1 MSGQEIIVRD
11 RAELSTVRL
20 APRNLVEIIFRR
32 RRTISYTFAAVMG
45 GAILAVLLLPS
56 KYEAETKLLLHRERV
71 DPPLTAQ
78 QTGAMQQAAP
88 ALTEEDIN
96 SEVGLLR
103 SGDLLEK
110 VVVATGLDRQYK
122 PSLLSRVFSKS
133 GLTEEERRSKAASK
147 LATDLRIEP
156 EKKSY
161 LIDVSYASP
170 DPQLCARVLNTLGT
184 FLLDKHAE
192 VRRTPGTAQFF
203 DDETQQ
209 YKQRLDDAQNK
220 LAEFNRR
227 EGLVTDQTEKD
238 GSVPRLAEFEFN
250 LRQTQAAIPRAEENV
265 RNLESQLRGTQP
277 RITTELKNSDN
288 AVLMQQLKSSLVNL
302 ELQHTDLMQKYAPD
316 DRQVKEVEQQISQV
330 KTAIE
335 THQKAPLKE
344 EVTNENPTYELLHQ
358 ELVKARAE
366 LASLKALA
374 NSYKTVDTTYR
385 GEAVARDQK
394 QLEQQALLRELK
406 TAEQNYLLYLN
417 KREEARISDAFDKM
431 RIVNVSI
438 AEAAT
443 APVFPNNPASLTL
456 ILAVILG
463 CLLSAGLVFVQEQ
476 IDGSLTTP
484 DQVEAYLGVPV
495 LAAMPRES
503 GPTRQLPHFS
513 SR

>member
-1 MSGQEIIVRD
+1 MNGQELILRD
-11 RAELSTVRL
+11 RAELSTVRV
-20 APRNLVEIIFRR
+20 APRNLVEVIFRR
-32 RRTISYTFAAVMG
+32 RRTISYTFAAVIG

-56 KYEAETKLLLHRERV
+56 KYEAQTKFLLHRERV

-78 QTGAMQQAAP
+78 QTGVMQQAAP
-88 ALTEEDIN
+88 SLTEEDIN

-103 SGDLLEK
+103 SQDLLEK
-110 VVVATGLDRQYK
+110 VVITTGLDRRVK
-122 PSLLSRVFSKS
+122 PSLLSRLLSKEPM
-133 GLTEEERRSKAASK
+133 TPDERRAKAAEK

-170 DPQLCARVLNTLGT
+170 DPQLSAQVLNTLGNY
-184 FLLDKHAE
+184 LLDKHAE
-192 VRRTPGTAQFF
+192 VRRTPGTTQFF
-203 DDETQQ
+203 DDETHQ
-209 YKQRLDDAQNK
+209 YKQKLDQAQERLA
-220 LAEFNRR
+220 AFNQK
-227 EGLVTDQTEKD
+227 EGLVTEQTEKD
-238 GSVPRLAEFEFN
+238 ASVPRMAEFEFN

-265 RNLESQLRGTQP
+265 RNLEGQLRTTQP
-277 RITTELKNSDN
+277 RITTELRNSDN

-316 DRQVKEVEQQISQV
+316 DRQVKEVEEQIGQV

-374 NSYKTVDTTYR
+374 TSYNKVDTSYR
-385 GEAVARDQK
+385 VEAVARDQK
-394 QLEQQALLRELK
+394 QLEQQSLLRDLK
-406 TAEQNYLLYLN
+406 TAEQSYLLYLN

-438 AEAAT
+438 AEVAS
-443 APVFPNNPASLTL
+443 APLFPNNPASLTL
-456 ILAVILG
+456 MLAAILG
-463 CLLSAGLVFVQEQ
+463 CLLSTGLVFVQEQ
-476 IDGSLTTP
+476 LDGSMRSP
-484 DQVEAYLGVPV
+484 GQVEAYLGVPV
-495 LAAMPRES
+495 LAAMPHES
-503 GPTRQLPHFS
+503 NPSPRLPGSF
-513 SR
+513 

>member
-1 MSGQEIIVRD
+1 MNGQELILRD
-11 RAELSTVRL
+11 RAELSTVQL
-20 APRNLVEIIFRR
+20 APRNLVEVIFRR
-32 RRTISYTFAAVMG
+32 RRTISYTFAAVIG

-56 KYEAETKLLLHRERV
+56 KYEAQTKLLLHRERV

-78 QTGAMQQAAP
+78 QTGVMQQAAP
-88 ALTEEDIN
+88 SLTEEDIN

-103 SGDLLEK
+103 SRDLLEK
-110 VVVATGLDRQYK
+110 VAIAAGLDHRVK
-122 PSLLSRVFSKS
+122 PSLFSRLLSKEP
-133 GLTEEERRSKAASK
+133 LTPEERRAKAAEK

-170 DPQLCARVLNTLGT
+170 DPQLSAQVLNTLGNY
-184 FLLDKHAE
+184 LLDKHAE

-209 YKQRLDDAQNK
+209 YKQKLDQAQQRLA
-220 LAEFNRR
+220 AFNQK
-227 EGLVTDQTEKD
+227 EGLVTEQSEKEA
-238 GSVPRLAEFEFN
+238 SVPRMAEFEFN

-265 RNLESQLRGTQP
+265 RNLEAQLRTTQP
-277 RITTELKNSDN
+277 RITTELRNSDN

-302 ELQHTDLMQKYAPD
+302 ELQHTDLIQKYAPD
-316 DRQVKEVEQQISQV
+316 DRQVKEVEEQIAQV

-374 NSYKTVDTTYR
+374 TSYSKVDTSYR
-385 GEAVARDQK
+385 GEAVERDQK
-394 QLEQQALLRELK
+394 QLEQQSLLRDLK
-406 TAEQNYLLYLN
+406 TAEQSYLLYLN
-417 KREEARISDAFDKM
+417 KREEARISDAFDRM

-443 APVFPNNPASLTL
+443 APMFPNNPASLTL
-456 ILAVILG
+456 VLAAILG

-476 IDGSLTTP
+476 IDGSLRSP
-484 DQVEAYLGVPV
+484 EQVEAYLGVPV
-495 LAAMPRES
+495 LAAMPHETS
-503 GPTRQLPHFS
+503 GSLRLPRS
-513 SR
+513 LG

>member
-1 MSGQEIIVRD
+1 MNEQELILRD
-11 RAELSTVRL
+11 RAELSTVQL
-20 APRNLVEIIFRR
+20 APRNLVEVIFRR
-32 RRTISYTFAAVMG
+32 RRTISYTFAAVIG

-56 KYEAETKLLLHRERV
+56 KYEAQTKLLLHRERV

-78 QTGAMQQAAP
+78 QTGVMQQAAP
-88 ALTEEDIN
+88 SLTEEDIN

-103 SGDLLEK
+103 SRDLLEK
-110 VVVATGLDRQYK
+110 VVIAAGLDRRVK
-122 PSLLSRVFSKS
+122 PSLLSRLLSKEP
-133 GLTEEERRSKAASK
+133 LTPEERRAKAAEK

-170 DPQLCARVLNTLGT
+170 DSQLSAQVLNTLGN

-209 YKQRLDDAQNK
+209 YKQKLDQAQQRLA
-220 LAEFNRR
+220 AFNQK
-227 EGLVTDQTEKD
+227 EGLVTEQSEKD
-238 GSVPRLAEFEFN
+238 ASVPRMAEFEFN
-250 LRQTQAAIPRAEENV
+250 LRQTQAGIPRAEENV
-265 RNLESQLRGTQP
+265 RNLEAQLRTTQP
-277 RITTELKNSDN
+277 RITTELRNSDN

-302 ELQHTDLMQKYAPD
+302 ELQHTDLIQKYAPD
-316 DRQVKEVEQQISQV
+316 DRQVKEVEQQITQV

-374 NSYKTVDTTYR
+374 TSYSKVDTSYR
-385 GEAVARDQK
+385 GAAVERDQK
-394 QLEQQALLRELK
+394 QLEQQSLLRDLK
-406 TAEQNYLLYLN
+406 TAEQSYLLYLN

-456 ILAVILG
+456 VLAAILG

-476 IDGSLTTP
+476 IDGSLRSP
-484 DQVEAYLGVPV
+484 EQIEAYLGVPV
-495 LAAMPRES
+495 LAAMPHETS
-503 GPTRQLPHFS
+503 GSLRLPRS
-513 SR
+513 LG

>member
-1 MSGQEIIVRD
+1 MSGQELIVRD
-11 RAELSTVRL
+11 RADLSTVRL
-20 APRNLVEIIFRR
+20 APRNLVGIIFRR

-78 QTGAMQQAAP
+78 QTGVMQQAAP
-88 ALTEEDIN
+88 SLTEEDIN

-103 SGDLLEK
+103 SQDLLEK
-110 VVVATGLDRQYK
+110 VAVATGLDHRFK
-122 PSLLSRVFSKS
+122 PSFLSRLFSKAP
-133 GLTEEERRSKAASK
+133 LTDEERRAKAAAK
-147 LATDLRIEP
+147 LGSDLRIEP

-161 LIDVSYASP
+161 LIDVSYASA
-170 DPQLCARVLNTLGT
+170 DPQLSATVLNTLGT

-203 DDETQQ
+203 DDETQRYRQ
-209 YKQRLDDAQNK
+209 QLEDAQGK
-220 LAEFNRR
+220 LAEFNRK
-227 EGLVTDQTEKD
+227 EGLVTDQNEKD
-238 GSVPRLAEFEFN
+238 GAVPRLAEFEFN

-265 RNLESQLRGTQP
+265 RNLESQLRSTQP
-277 RITTELKNSDN
+277 RITTELRTSDN

-302 ELQHTDLMQKYAPD
+302 ELQHTDLIQKYAPD
-316 DRQVKEVEQQISQV
+316 DRQVKEVEQQMTQV
-330 KTAIE
+330 KNAIE

-374 NSYKTVDTTYR
+374 TSYGKVNTSYR
-385 GEAVARDQK
+385 GEAVERDQK
-394 QLEQQALLRELK
+394 QLEQQSLLRDLK
-406 TAEQNYLLYLN
+406 TAEQSYLLYLN

-431 RIVNVSI
+431 RIVNVTI

-456 ILAVILG
+456 ILASILG
-463 CLLSAGLVFVQEQ
+463 CLLSAGLVLVQEQ
-476 IDGSLTTP
+476 MDGSLTTP

-503 GPTRQLPHFS
+503 GPTRHLPHFS
-513 SR
+513 S

>member
-1 MSGQEIIVRD
+1 MNGQELILRD
-11 RAELSTVRL
+11 RAELSTVQL
-20 APRNLVEIIFRR
+20 APRNLVEVIFRR
-32 RRTISYTFAAVMG
+32 RRTISYTFAAVIG

-56 KYEAETKLLLHRERV
+56 KYEAQTKLLLHRERV

-78 QTGAMQQAAP
+78 QTGVMQQAAP
-88 ALTEEDIN
+88 NLTEEDIN

-103 SGDLLEK
+103 SQDLLEK
-110 VVVATGLDRQYK
+110 VVIATGLDRRVK
-122 PSLLSRVFSKS
+122 PSLLSRLLSREP
-133 GLTEEERRSKAASK
+133 LTPEERRAKAAEK

-161 LIDVSYASP
+161 LIDASYASP
-170 DPQLCARVLNTLGT
+170 DPQLSAQVLNTLGNY
-184 FLLDKHAE
+184 LLDKHAE

-203 DDETQQ
+203 EDETQQ
-209 YKQRLDDAQNK
+209 YKQKLDQAQQRLA
-220 LAEFNRR
+220 AFNQK
-227 EGLVTDQTEKD
+227 EGLVTEQSEKD
-238 GSVPRLAEFEFN
+238 ASVPRMAEFEFN

-265 RNLESQLRGTQP
+265 RNLEAQLRTTQP
-277 RITTELKNSDN
+277 RITTELRNSDN

-302 ELQHTDLMQKYAPD
+302 ELQHTDLIQKYAPD
-316 DRQVKEVEQQISQV
+316 DRQVKEVEEQIGQV

-374 NSYKTVDTTYR
+374 TSYNKVDTSYR
-385 GEAVARDQK
+385 GEAVERDQK
-394 QLEQQALLRELK
+394 QLEQQSLLRDLK
-406 TAEQNYLLYLN
+406 TAEQSYLLYLN
-417 KREEARISDAFDKM
+417 KREEARISDAFDRM

-443 APVFPNNPASLTL
+443 APMFPNNPASLTL
-456 ILAVILG
+456 VLAAILG

-476 IDGSLTTP
+476 IDGSLRSP
-484 DQVEAYLGVPV
+484 EQVEAYLGVPV
-495 LAAMPRES
+495 LAAMPHETS
-503 GPTRQLPHFS
+503 GSLRLPRS
-513 SR
+513 LG

>member
-1 MSGQEIIVRD
+1 MNGQELILRD
-11 RAELSTVRL
+11 RAELSTVQL
-20 APRNLVEIIFRR
+20 APRNLVEVIFRR
-32 RRTISYTFAAVMG
+32 RRTISYTFAAVIG

-56 KYEAETKLLLHRERV
+56 KYEAQTKLLLHRERV

-78 QTGAMQQAAP
+78 QTGVMQQAAP
-88 ALTEEDIN
+88 SLTEEDIN

-103 SGDLLEK
+103 SRDLLEK
-110 VVVATGLDRQYK
+110 VAIAAGLDHRVK
-122 PSLLSRVFSKS
+122 PSLLSRLLSREP
-133 GLTEEERRSKAASK
+133 LTPEERRAKAAEK

-170 DPQLCARVLNTLGT
+170 DPQLSAQVLNTLGNY
-184 FLLDKHAE
+184 LLDKHAE

-209 YKQRLDDAQNK
+209 YKQKLDQAQQRLA
-220 LAEFNRR
+220 AFNQK
-227 EGLVTDQTEKD
+227 EGLVTEQSEKEA
-238 GSVPRLAEFEFN
+238 SVPRMAEFEFN

-265 RNLESQLRGTQP
+265 RNLEAQLRTTQP
-277 RITTELKNSDN
+277 RITTELRNSDN

-302 ELQHTDLMQKYAPD
+302 ELQHTDLIQKYAPD
-316 DRQVKEVEQQISQV
+316 DRQVKEVEEQIAQV

-374 NSYKTVDTTYR
+374 TSYSKVDTSYR
-385 GEAVARDQK
+385 GEAVERDQK
-394 QLEQQALLRELK
+394 QLEQQSLLRDLK
-406 TAEQNYLLYLN
+406 TAEQSYLLYLN
-417 KREEARISDAFDKM
+417 KREEARISDAFDRM

-443 APVFPNNPASLTL
+443 APMFPNNPASLTL
-456 ILAVILG
+456 VLAAILG

-476 IDGSLTTP
+476 IDGSLRSP
-484 DQVEAYLGVPV
+484 EQVEAYLGVPV
-495 LAAMPRES
+495 LAAMPHETS
-503 GPTRQLPHFS
+503 GSLRLPRS
-513 SR
+513 LG

>member
-1 MSGQEIIVRD
+1 MSGQEILLRD
-11 RAELSTVRL
+11 RNELSTFRV
-20 APRNLVEIIFRR
+20 APRNLVGIIFRR

-56 KYEAETKLLLHRERV
+56 KYEAHTKLLLHRERV
-71 DPPLTAQ
+71 DPPLTSQ
-78 QTGAMQQAAP
+78 QTGVMQQAAP
-88 ALTEEDIN
+88 SLTEEDIN

-103 SGDLLEK
+103 SQDLLEK
-110 VVVATGLDRQYK
+110 VVVATRLDQRVK
-122 PSLLSRVFSKS
+122 PSLLSR
-133 GLTEEERRSKAASK
+133 LTAGAPLTDQERRAKAAAK

-161 LIDVSYASP
+161 LIDVSYASS
-170 DPQLCARVLNTLGT
+170 DPQLSAQVLNTLGN

-203 DDETQQ
+203 DEETQQ
-209 YKQRLDDAQNK
+209 YRQKLDEAQGR
-220 LAEFNRR
+220 LAEFNRK
-227 EGLVTDQTEKD
+227 EGLITDQGDKD
-238 GSVPRLAEFEFN
+238 SVAPRLAEFEFN

-265 RNLESQLRGTQP
+265 RNLESQLGRTAP
-277 RITTELKNSDN
+277 RITTELRNSDN

-302 ELQHTDLMQKYAPD
+302 ELQHTDLTTKYAAD
-316 DRQVKEVEQQISQV
+316 DRQVKEVEQQIAQV
-330 KTAIE
+330 KAAIE

-344 EVTNENPTYELLHQ
+344 EVTNENPTFELLHQ

-366 LASLKALA
+366 LASLRALA
-374 NSYKTVDTTYR
+374 TSYGKVGTTYR
-385 GEAVARDQK
+385 GEAVDRDQK
-394 QLEQQALLRELK
+394 QLEQGSLLRDLK

-456 ILAVILG
+456 VLAAILG

-476 IDGSLTTP
+476 MDGSLSSP
-484 DQVEAYLGVPV
+484 DQVEAYLSVPV

-503 GPTRQLPHFS
+503 NPSRQLPHFPV
-513 SR
+513 

>member
-1 MSGQEIIVRD
+1 MNGQELILRD
-11 RAELSTVRL
+11 RAELSTVQL
-20 APRNLVEIIFRR
+20 APRNLVEVIFRR
-32 RRTISYTFAAVMG
+32 RRTISYTFAAVIG

-56 KYEAETKLLLHRERV
+56 KYEAQTKLLLHRERV

-78 QTGAMQQAAP
+78 QTGVMQQAAP
-88 ALTEEDIN
+88 SLTEEDIN

-103 SGDLLEK
+103 SRDLLEK
-110 VVVATGLDRQYK
+110 VAIAAGLDHRVK
-122 PSLLSRVFSKS
+122 PSLLSRLLSKEP
-133 GLTEEERRSKAASK
+133 LTPEERRAKAAEK

-161 LIDVSYASP
+161 LIDVSYASA
-170 DPQLCARVLNTLGT
+170 DPQLSAQVLNTLGNY
-184 FLLDKHAE
+184 LLDKHAE

-209 YKQRLDDAQNK
+209 YKQKLDQAQQRLA
-220 LAEFNRR
+220 AFNQK
-227 EGLVTDQTEKD
+227 EGLVTEQSEKEA
-238 GSVPRLAEFEFN
+238 SVPRMAEFEFN
-250 LRQTQAAIPRAEENV
+250 LRQTQAAIPRAAENV
-265 RNLESQLRGTQP
+265 RNLEAQLRTTQP
-277 RITTELKNSDN
+277 RITTELRNSDN

-302 ELQHTDLMQKYAPD
+302 ELQHTDLIQKYAPD
-316 DRQVKEVEQQISQV
+316 DRQVKEVEEQIAQV

-374 NSYKTVDTTYR
+374 TSYSKVDTSYR
-385 GEAVARDQK
+385 GEVVERDQK
-394 QLEQQALLRELK
+394 QLEQQSLLRDLK
-406 TAEQNYLLYLN
+406 TAEQSYLLYLN
-417 KREEARISDAFDKM
+417 KREEARISDAFDRM

-443 APVFPNNPASLTL
+443 APMFPNNPASLTL
-456 ILAVILG
+456 VLAAILG

-476 IDGSLTTP
+476 IDGSLRSP
-484 DQVEAYLGVPV
+484 EQVEAYLGVPV
-495 LAAMPRES
+495 LAAMPHETS
-503 GPTRQLPHFS
+503 GSLRLPRS
-513 SR
+513 LG

>member
-1 MSGQEIIVRD
+1 MNGQELILRD
-11 RAELSTVRL
+11 RAELSTVQL
-20 APRNLVEIIFRR
+20 APRNLVEVIFRR
-32 RRTISYTFAAVMG
+32 RRTISYTFAAVIG

-56 KYEAETKLLLHRERV
+56 KYEAQTKLLLHRERV

-78 QTGAMQQAAP
+78 QTGVMQQAAP
-88 ALTEEDIN
+88 SLTEEDIN

-103 SGDLLEK
+103 SQDLLEK
-110 VVVATGLDRQYK
+110 VVIATGLDQRVK
-122 PSLLSRVFSKS
+122 PSLLSRLLSREP
-133 GLTEEERRSKAASK
+133 LTPAERRATAAEK

-170 DPQLCARVLNTLGT
+170 DAQLSAQVLNTLGNY
-184 FLLDKHAE
+184 LLDKHAE

-209 YKQRLDDAQNK
+209 YKQKLDQAQQRLA
-220 LAEFNRR
+220 AFNQK
-227 EGLVTDQTEKD
+227 EGLVTEQTEKD
-238 GSVPRLAEFEFN
+238 ASVPRMAEFEFN

-265 RNLESQLRGTQP
+265 RNLEAQLRTTQP
-277 RITTELKNSDN
+277 RITTELRNSDN

-302 ELQHTDLMQKYAPD
+302 ELQHTDLLQKYAPD
-316 DRQVKEVEQQISQV
+316 DRQVKEVEEQIGQV

-358 ELVKARAE
+358 ELVRARAE

-374 NSYKTVDTTYR
+374 TSYSKVDTSYR
-385 GEAVARDQK
+385 GEAVERDQK
-394 QLEQQALLRELK
+394 QLEQQSLLRDLK
-406 TAEQNYLLYLN
+406 TAEQSYLLYLN
-417 KREEARISDAFDKM
+417 KREEARISDAFDRM

-456 ILAVILG
+456 VLAAILG

-476 IDGSLTTP
+476 IDGSLRSP
-484 DQVEAYLGVPV
+484 EQVEAYLGVPV
-495 LAAMPRES
+495 LAAMPHETS
-503 GPTRQLPHFS
+503 GSLRLPRS
-513 SR
+513 LG

>member
-1 MSGQEIIVRD
+1 MNGQELILRD
-11 RAELSTVRL
+11 RAELSTVQL
-20 APRNLVEIIFRR
+20 APRNLVEVIFRR
-32 RRTISYTFAAVMG
+32 RRTISYTFAAVIG

-56 KYEAETKLLLHRERV
+56 KYEAQTKLLLHRERV

-78 QTGAMQQAAP
+78 QTGVMQQAAP
-88 ALTEEDIN
+88 SLTEEDIN

-103 SGDLLEK
+103 SRDLLEK
-110 VVVATGLDRQYK
+110 VVIAAGLDHRVK
-122 PSLLSRVFSKS
+122 PSLLSRLLSKEP
-133 GLTEEERRSKAASK
+133 LTPEERRAKAAEK

-170 DPQLCARVLNTLGT
+170 DPQLSAQVLNTLGNY
-184 FLLDKHAE
+184 LLDKHAE

-209 YKQRLDDAQNK
+209 YKQKLDQAQQRLA
-220 LAEFNRR
+220 AFNQK
-227 EGLVTDQTEKD
+227 EGLVTEQSEKD
-238 GSVPRLAEFEFN
+238 ASVPRMAEFEFN

-265 RNLESQLRGTQP
+265 RNLEAQLRTTQP
-277 RITTELKNSDN
+277 RITTELRNSDN

-302 ELQHTDLMQKYAPD
+302 ELQHTDLIQKYAPD
-316 DRQVKEVEQQISQV
+316 DRQVKEVEEQIAQV

-358 ELVKARAE
+358 ELVKSRAE

-374 NSYKTVDTTYR
+374 TSYSKVDTSYR
-385 GEAVARDQK
+385 GEAVERDQK
-394 QLEQQALLRELK
+394 QLEQQSLLRDLK
-406 TAEQNYLLYLN
+406 TAEQSYLLYLN
-417 KREEARISDAFDKM
+417 KREEARISDAFDRM

-438 AEAAT
+438 AEVAT
-443 APVFPNNPASLTL
+443 APIFPNNPASLTL
-456 ILAVILG
+456 VLAAILG

-476 IDGSLTTP
+476 IDGSLRSP
-484 DQVEAYLGVPV
+484 EQVEAYLGVPV
-495 LAAMPRES
+495 LAAMPHETS
-503 GPTRQLPHFS
+503 GSLRLPRS
-513 SR
+513 LG

>member
-1 MSGQEIIVRD
+1 MSGQEIILRD
-11 RAELSTVRL
+11 RNELSTFRV
-20 APRNLVEIIFRR
+20 APRNLVSVIFRR

-56 KYEAETKLLLHRERV
+56 KYEARTKLLLHRERV

-78 QTGAMQQAAP
+78 QTGVMQQAAP
-88 ALTEEDIN
+88 SLTEEDIN

-103 SGDLLEK
+103 SQDLLDK
-110 VVVATGLDRQYK
+110 VVVATGLDQRVK
-122 PSLLSRVFSKS
+122 PSLLARLTSS
-133 GLTEEERRSKAASK
+133 GPLTDQERRAKAASK
-147 LATDLRIEP
+147 LANDLRIEP

-161 LIDVSYASP
+161 LIDVSYASS
-170 DPQLCARVLNTLGT
+170 DPQLSAKVLNTLGN

-203 DDETQQ
+203 DEETQQ
-209 YKQRLDDAQNK
+209 YKQKLDEAQGRLAD
-220 LAEFNRR
+220 FNRK
-227 EGLVTDQTEKD
+227 EGLITDQGEKD
-238 GSVPRLAEFEFN
+238 NAASKLAEFEFN

-265 RNLESQLRGTQP
+265 RNLEGQLGRTPP
-277 RITTELKNSDN
+277 RITTELRSSDN

-302 ELQHTDLMQKYAPD
+302 ELQHTDLIHKYAAD
-316 DRQVKEVEQQISQV
+316 DRQVKEVEQQMAQV
-330 KTAIE
+330 RTAIE

-344 EVTNENPTYELLHQ
+344 EATNENPTYELLHQ
-358 ELVKARAE
+358 ELVKGRAE

-374 NSYKTVDTTYR
+374 SSYSKVNTTYR
-385 GEAVARDQK
+385 GEAVDRDQK
-394 QLEQQALLRELK
+394 QLEQQSLLRDLK

-438 AEAAT
+438 AEGAT

-456 ILAVILG
+456 ALAAILG

-476 IDGSLTTP
+476 MDGSLSSP

-503 GPTRQLPHFS
+503 HPPHQLPHFPA
-513 SR
+513 

>member
-1 MSGQEIIVRD
+1 MNGQELILRD
-11 RAELSTVRL
+11 RAELSTVQL
-20 APRNLVEIIFRR
+20 APRNLVEVIFRR
-32 RRTISYTFAAVMG
+32 RRTISYTFAAVIG

-56 KYEAETKLLLHRERV
+56 KYEAQTKLLLHRERV

-78 QTGAMQQAAP
+78 QTGVMQQAAP
-88 ALTEEDIN
+88 SLTEEDIN

-103 SGDLLEK
+103 SQDLLEK
-110 VVVATGLDRQYK
+110 VVIATGLDHRVK
-122 PSLLSRVFSKS
+122 PSLLSRLLSKEP
-133 GLTEEERRSKAASK
+133 LTPEERRAKAAEK

-170 DPQLCARVLNTLGT
+170 DPQLSAQVLNTLGNY
-184 FLLDKHAE
+184 LLDKHAE

-209 YKQRLDDAQNK
+209 YKQKLDQAQQRLA
-220 LAEFNRR
+220 AFNQK
-227 EGLVTDQTEKD
+227 EGLVTEQSEKD
-238 GSVPRLAEFEFN
+238 ASVPRMAEFEFN

-265 RNLESQLRGTQP
+265 RNLEAQLRTTQP
-277 RITTELKNSDN
+277 RITTELRNSDN

-302 ELQHTDLMQKYAPD
+302 ELQHTDLIQKYAPD
-316 DRQVKEVEQQISQV
+316 DRQVKEVEEQIGQV

-374 NSYKTVDTTYR
+374 TSYSKVDTSYR
-385 GEAVARDQK
+385 GEAVERDQK
-394 QLEQQALLRELK
+394 QLEQQSLLRDLK
-406 TAEQNYLLYLN
+406 TAEQSYLLYLN
-417 KREEARISDAFDKM
+417 KREEARISDAFDRM

-443 APVFPNNPASLTL
+443 APMFPNNPASLTL
-456 ILAVILG
+456 VLAAILG

-476 IDGSLTTP
+476 IDGSLRSP
-484 DQVEAYLGVPV
+484 EQVEAYLGVPV
-495 LAAMPRES
+495 LAAMPHETS
-503 GPTRQLPHFS
+503 GSLRLPRS
-513 SR
+513 LG